1 MKTVPDAA
9 RDDKNRGKGAIRHEV
24 KDGCS
29 AISIAFAQVLT

>member
-9 RDDKNRGKGAIRHEV
+9 RGDKNRSKGAIRHEV

-29 AISIAFAQVLT
+29 AISVAFA